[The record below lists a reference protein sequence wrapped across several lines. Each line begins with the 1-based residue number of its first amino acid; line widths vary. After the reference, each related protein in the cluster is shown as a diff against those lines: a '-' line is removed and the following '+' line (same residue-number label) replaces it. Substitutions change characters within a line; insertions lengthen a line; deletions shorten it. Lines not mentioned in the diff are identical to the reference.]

1 MCQWSFGMTFHQSQS
16 YFNLSIVLYA
26 VIGISVFEYWKI
38 SFYPLHTDTDIFYGG
53 NTDIDTEP
61 NYPKFCTE
69 ILENTEYFP
78 VSK

>member
-1 MCQWSFGMTFHQSQS
+1 MPTLGP
-16 YFNLSIVLYA
+16 
-26 VIGISVFEYWKI
+26 VIGISVLGYWKI
-38 SFYPLHTDTDIFYGG
+38 LFYPLHTDTDIFYGG

>member
-1 MCQWSFGMTFHQSQS
+1 MT
-16 YFNLSIVLYA
+16 
-26 VIGISVFEYWKI
+26 GISVFGYWKI